1 MRMGGVAFLEVDG
14 LSAEYGG
21 AGGAPPVRALE
32 GASLRAER
40 GECVGVAGA
49 SACGKSTLGLAIMRS
64 LRGGAVTAG
73 SASLGGDS
81 ILGPPDA
88 EFDAAWRWK
97 RISMIFQGAM
107 SSLDP
112 VFTVREQLAEALAV
126 HGAGGGGAD
135 EALARAVE
143 SVGLDAG
150 VLAKYPHELSG
161 GMKQRVVIALALI
174 LRPDLV
180 IADEPTTA
188 LDVLVQAQIVRLL
201 RRLKSD
207 EGTTLMVIT
216 HDLAVLSELADRIAV
231 MYAGQVVEFGPAD
244 RIYKSPLHPYTQGLL
259 SSIPTLRGPRPGHIA
274 GSPPS
279 LSPPPEGC
287 RFAALCPR
295 AFERCSDDPPEFPAR
310 GGYVKCW
317 LYEGGAAEGGAADE
331 GPGGAEEGAAD
342 EGPGGAAEGG
352 AAGGGAARSAPLRSE
367 GTSR

>member
-1 MRMGGVAFLEVDG
+1 MAFLEVDG

-21 AGGAPPVRALE
+21 VGGAPPVRALE

-64 LRGGAVTAG
+64 LRGGGVTAG
-73 SASLGGDS
+73 SVSLGGES
-81 ILGPPDA
+81 VLGPPSA

-112 VFTVREQLAEALAV
+112 VYTVREQLAEALEV
-126 HGAGGGGAD
+126 HGAGGSGGSD
-135 EALARAVE
+135 EAARKAVE

-150 VLAKYPHELSG
+150 VLPKYPHELSG

-188 LDVLVQAQIVRLL
+188 LDVLVQAQIIRLL
-201 RRLKSD
+201 KRLKSD
-207 EGTTLMVIT
+207 DGTTLLVIT

-244 RIYKSPLHPYTQGLL
+244 RIYGSPLHPYTQGLL
-259 SSIPTLRGPRPGHIA
+259 SSIPTLRGPRPGHIP

-317 LYEGGAAEGGAADE
+317 LYEGGAG
-331 GPGGAEEGAAD
+331 EEGEKKGADAAA
-342 EGPGGAAEGG
+342 PAAAAESDADSDPDATQPAPPRG
-352 AAGGGAARSAPLRSE
+352 RS
-367 GTSR
+367 

>member
-1 MRMGGVAFLEVDG
+1 MAFLEVDG
-14 LSAEYGG
+14 LSAAYGG
-21 AGGAPPVRALE
+21 GGDAPSVRALE

-73 SASLGGDS
+73 SVSLGGES
-81 ILGPPDA
+81 VLGPPDA

-112 VFTVREQLAEALAV
+112 VYTVREQLAEALAV
-126 HGAGGGGAD
+126 HGAGGGKGGAD
-135 EALARAVE
+135 EVARMAVE
-143 SVGLDAG
+143 AVGLDAG
-150 VLAKYPHELSG
+150 VLSKYPHELSG

-188 LDVLVQAQIVRLL
+188 LDVLVQAQIIRLL

-207 EGTTLMVIT
+207 EGTTLLVIT

-231 MYAGQVVEFGPAD
+231 MYAGQIVEFGPAG
-244 RIYKSPLHPYTQGLL
+244 RIYGSPLHPYTQGLL

-274 GSPPS
+274 GSPPG

-317 LYEGGAAEGGAADE
+317 LYEGGAAEDE
-331 GPGGAEEGAAD
+331 GSGASSGEGDAPAK
-342 EGPGGAAEGG
+342 GAG
-352 AAGGGAARSAPLRSE
+352 
-367 GTSR
+367 

>member
-1 MRMGGVAFLEVDG
+1 MAFLEVDG
-14 LSAEYGG
+14 LSAEYGA

-81 ILGPPDA
+81 VLGPSDA

-112 VFTVREQLAEALAV
+112 VFTVREQLAEALSV
-126 HGAGGGGAD
+126 HGAGAVGKNAD
-135 EALARAVE
+135 DAIEGAVE
-143 SVGLDAG
+143 AVGLDAG
-150 VLAKYPHELSG
+150 VLPKYPHELSG

-188 LDVLVQAQIVRLL
+188 LDVLVQAQIIRLL
-201 RRLKSD
+201 RRLKAD
-207 EGTTLMVIT
+207 EGTTLLVIT

-244 RIYKSPLHPYTQGLL
+244 RIYRSPLHPYTQGLL
-259 SSIPTLRGPRPGHIA
+259 SSIPTLRGPKPGHMA
-274 GSPPS
+274 GSPPG

-317 LYEGGAAEGGAADE
+317 LYEGGATEGDAGEAAKGAPAQ
-331 GPGGAEEGAAD
+331 GAG
-342 EGPGGAAEGG
+342 
-352 AAGGGAARSAPLRSE
+352 
-367 GTSR
+367 

>member
-1 MRMGGVAFLEVDG
+1 MRPVWRLAPAVRAQSSWGGNGQIPPRQSGGVAFLEVDG
-14 LSAEYGG
+14 LSAVYGG

-73 SASLGGDS
+73 SVSLGGES
-81 ILGPPDA
+81 VLGPPDA

-126 HGAGGGGAD
+126 HGAAGKGGAD
-135 EALARAVE
+135 EAAKRAVE
-143 SVGLDAG
+143 AVGLDAG
-150 VLAKYPHELSG
+150 VLSKYPHELSG

-188 LDVLVQAQIVRLL
+188 LDVLVQAQIIRLL
-201 RRLKSD
+201 KSLKSD
-207 EGTTLMVIT
+207 EGTTLLVIT

-231 MYAGQVVEFGPAD
+231 MYAGQVVEFGPAG
-244 RIYKSPLHPYTQGLL
+244 RIYRTPLHPYTQGLL

-274 GSPPS
+274 GSPPG

-317 LYEGGAAEGGAADE
+317 LYEGGA
-331 GPGGAEEGAAD
+331 EEGV
-342 EGPGGAAEGG
+342 
-352 AAGGGAARSAPLRSE
+352 AGGGAAAEDGDAPAK
-367 GTSR
+367 GAG

>member
-1 MRMGGVAFLEVDG
+1 MAFLEVDG
-14 LSAEYGG
+14 LSAEYAG

-40 GECVGVAGA
+40 GECIGVAGA

-73 SASLGGDS
+73 SATLGGDS
-81 ILGPPDA
+81 VLGPSDA

-135 EALARAVE
+135 GAIERAVE

-188 LDVLVQAQIVRLL
+188 LDVLVQAQIIRLL

-216 HDLAVLSELADRIAV
+216 HDLAVLSELADRIAI
-231 MYAGQVVEFGPAD
+231 MYAGQIVEFGPAD
-244 RIYKSPLHPYTQGLL
+244 RVYKGPLHPYTQGLL

-274 GSPPS
+274 GSPPG

-317 LYEGGAAEGGAADE
+317 LYEGGAAEGDA
-331 GPGGAEEGAAD
+331 
-342 EGPGGAAEGG
+342 GAAEQGDPAQG
-352 AAGGGAARSAPLRSE
+352 AG
-367 GTSR
+367 